1 MIFIL
6 RLIIF
11 SFFIIFGFHLSLRSK
26 SFRAVVSVIYG
37 AVLLYYT
44 FLIRVRFSVDVSAS
58 DYGHAVN
65 TSKSVVEQIWSILI
79 AIFGMQVNG
88 NLAGNY
94 TQAFVL
100 NVLLMIPLG
109 YLVCLWLLDG
119 DNTSSEEGKAGE
131 AVSTSVDKA
140 VKDEEPCVESVR
152 SVEKKGI
159 TTILICNAVSI
170 CIELLQ
176 GLTGLG
182 MTDINDVISNT
193 LGGCVGVGMVW
204 VHISYRLRRGRK

>member
-11 SFFIIFGFHLSLRSK
+11 SFFIILGFHLSLRSK
-26 SFRAVVSVIYG
+26 NLRAVVSVIYG

-65 TSKSVVEQIWSILI
+65 TSKSVAEKIWSII
-79 AIFGMQVNG
+79 KAIFGMDASG
-88 NLAGNY
+88 HLASVGW
-94 TQAFVL
+94 QAAIL
-100 NVLLMIPLG
+100 NVLLRIPLG
-109 YLVCLWLLDG
+109 YLVLLHFLCG
-119 DNTSSEEGKAGE
+119 DEDTASPEEGKAGE

-159 TTILICNAVSI
+159 TTILICIAVSI

-182 MTDINDVISNT
+182 MTDINDVIANT
-193 LGGCVGVGMVW
+193 IGSCIGVGMVW
-204 VHISYRLRRGRK
+204 VHFS

>member
-1 MIFIL
+1 MIFTLRIL
-6 RLIIF
+6 IF
-11 SFFIIFGFHLSLRSK
+11 SFFIILGFRISLRSK
-26 SFRAVVSVIYG
+26 NLRDVVSVIYG

-79 AIFGMQVNG
+79 AIFGMQANG

-119 DNTSSEEGKAGE
+119 DNTSSEARDAMATGTGSSSVKADG
-131 AVSTSVDKA
+131 
-140 VKDEEPCVESVR
+140 PCLKEKR
-152 SVEKKGI
+152 SVEKNRVKKVI
-159 TTILICNAVSI
+159 TTILICVATSI
-170 CIELLQ
+170 TIELLQ
-176 GLTGLG
+176 GITGLG
-182 MTDINDVISNT
+182 MTDINDVIA
-193 LGGCVGVGMVW
+193 M
-204 VHISYRLRRGRK
+204 

>member
-11 SFFIIFGFHLSLRSK
+11 SFFIILGFCISLRSK
-26 SFRAVVSVIYG
+26 NLRAVVSVIYG

-79 AIFGMQVNG
+79 AIFGMQANG

-94 TQAFVL
+94 EQAFVL

-109 YLVCLWLLDG
+109 YLVLLHFLCG
-119 DNTSSEEGKAGE
+119 DTKTAGFSDSSDCRVNEVATTSQSEKRTLANTGE
-131 AVSTSVDKA
+131 NRHKN
-140 VKDEEPCVESVR
+140 
-152 SVEKKGI
+152 G
-159 TTILICNAVSI
+159 
-170 CIELLQ
+170 
-176 GLTGLG
+176 
-182 MTDINDVISNT
+182 ND
-193 LGGCVGVGMVW
+193 LHH
-204 VHISYRLRRGRK
+204 HISRNRTITKDHRSRHVRYQ